1 MLRPAFIL
9 IAAFCLTSSA
19 QSPDA
24 LVDNEMARLRTCPA
38 VFKTSP
44 PPVYVRVVWRAPE
57 ELTETDQGSGLVRI
71 EFLVRYEQ
79 SDFLDSAEAAEHA
92 TDFHPMMELRQ
103 RNYYAR
109 EAGTLHLR
117 YREALIGKKWE
128 KQNGGVPELSCW
140 QTLAPAAS
148 FTAQ

>member
-1 MLRPAFIL
+1 MLRPPFIL

-24 LVDNEMARLRTCPA
+24 LVSNEMARLRACPA

-57 ELTETDQGSGLVRI
+57 ELTATDQGSGLVRI
-71 EFLVRYEQ
+71 QFLVRYEQ
-79 SDFLDSAEAAEHA
+79 SDFLNSTEAAEHA

-117 YREALIGKKWE
+117 YRESLIGAKWE
-128 KQNGGVPELSCW
+128 KQKGSVPDLSCW
-140 QTLAPAAS
+140 QTIAPAESA
-148 FTAQ
+148 TQK

>member
-1 MLRPAFIL
+1 MLRPGFIL
-9 IAAFCLTSSA
+9 IAAFCLTLSA

-24 LVDNEMARLRTCPA
+24 LVDSEMARLRACPA
-38 VFKTSP
+38 VFKTTP

-57 ELTETDQGSGLVRI
+57 ELVATDQGSGLVRI
-71 EFLVRYEQ
+71 QFLVRYEQ
-79 SDFLDSAEAAEHA
+79 SDFLDSAEAAAHA

-117 YREALIGKKWE
+117 YRESLIGAKWE
-128 KQNGGVPELSCW
+128 KQKGSVPDLSCW
-140 QTLAPAAS
+140 QTIAPTESA
-148 FTAQ
+148 TQK